1 LLPSVGAD
9 ATGDAISC
17 ERGDEAKASR
27 EWRVLDRLEKTA
39 LGKRGP
45 DWAVTVR
52 RREPAGCLLYGPYW
66 QLPSGPYRLIF
77 CCRSGKPR
85 MPQQPVLGVEVIA
98 MNRVQLAWLD
108 FSANELQAETGLVEF
123 SVPSEFG
130 VGAGDEA
137 RLEFRFFHL
146 GNADLAITA
155 VDLLGLETES
165 RWPSVPMRWRML
177 GRLEKAAIGKRTRE
191 GITVR
196 RTKRGGCVLDGARPL
211 LQLAKGRYRLSFTCG
226 AGTPLLQSQPVL
238 GVEVVARRR
247 WQDDQPRLWASLLG
261 RSARGG
267 LRLAWRD
274 FTVMQLSSGSPSID
288 FAVPAELSLEGGQ
301 EVLFGFRFLHL
312 GNSDLTITSVDLQ
325 RVADV
330 AALDWQPNEWHLLGR
345 LVKGRIGL
353 READSVSV
361 RQTEPAGLLLYGGRP
376 KLRLSEGRYRLAF
389 SCHAG
394 APRIASQP
402 VLAVEIVARK
412 RRLGGSLQDSRILLR
427 RTFTAEAVQEK
438 PASVDFDVS
447 EELSDGADQDFA
459 FEFRFFHLGNAD
471 LTVSGVNL
479 QETPRLTDAE
489 HAIGMT
495 THRAPALITGKTNVI
510 IIGNCQ
516 AQTVYEALMR
526 TRAFNTRVDAKYH
539 FVGLQQNWHELAR
552 NELANCEM
560 LLVQDINDWENY
572 PLRSDIRE
580 DQPIIKFPL
589 LHFASLWPFDHYNGP
604 GDREAYEREAPNL
617 TFLYLDGL
625 LARLRREIADR
636 EQRLVAYRSLSI
648 EGVVNY
654 VRLHDF
660 EKRRLTAMDKQFGID
675 IGQFILDNF
684 QKKRLFYTTNH
695 PNGQILAMLLRHLLR
710 YLEIDATYR
719 PITSLDHL
727 SRLQVPVHPKVA
739 KALGV
744 KWASEATKYLYGGE
758 RITWETYVKRYIEHY
773 G

>member
-1 LLPSVGAD
+1 VLPSVGAD
-9 ATGDAISC
+9 ATDDAISC
-17 ERGDEAKASR
+17 ERGDEATASR

-45 DWAVTVR
+45 DWVVTVR

-66 QLPSGPYRLIF
+66 QLPSGAYRLIF

-85 MPQQPVLGVEVIA
+85 MPREPVLGVEVIA

-108 FSANELQAETGLVEF
+108 FTANELQAETGLVEF

-165 RWPSVPMRWRML
+165 LCSSVPMRWRML
-177 GRLEKAAIGKRTRE
+177 GRLEKAAIGKRTGE
-191 GITVR
+191 GIRVR
-196 RTKRGGCVLDGARPL
+196 RTKRGGCVLDGSRPL
-211 LQLAKGRYRLSFTCG
+211 LQLAKGCYRLSFACEP
-226 AGTPLLQSQPVL
+226 GTPILGSAPVL

-247 WQDDQPRLWASLLG
+247 WQDDRSRIWTSLLG
-261 RSARGG
+261 LSARGG
-267 LRLAWRD
+267 LQLAWRD
-274 FTVMQLSSGSPSID
+274 FTVMQLSSASPSID

-312 GNSDLTITSVDLQ
+312 GNSGLTITAVDLQ
-325 RVADV
+325 RVADD
-330 AALDWQPNEWHLLGR
+330 AAIDWQPNEWRLLGR
-345 LVKGRIGL
+345 LVKGRIGV
-353 READSVSV
+353 REAGSVSV

-376 KLRLSEGRYRLAF
+376 RLRLSEGRYRLAF

-402 VLAVEIVARK
+402 VLAVEIAARR
-412 RRLGGSLQDSRILLR
+412 RRLGGSLQDSRIFLR
-427 RTFTAEAVQEK
+427 RTFTAEAMQEE

-447 EELSDGADQDFA
+447 EALSDGADQDFA

-471 LTVSGVNL
+471 LTIAAVNL
-479 QETPRLTDAE
+479 RETQRLADAE
-489 HAIGMT
+489 HSFGAT
-495 THRAPALITGKTNVI
+495 TPRSPALVTGKTNII

-516 AQTVYEALMR
+516 AQTVYEALVR

-539 FVGLQQNWHELAR
+539 FVGLQQNLHELAR
-552 NELANCEM
+552 NELANCEI
-560 LLVQDINDWENY
+560 LLVQDINDWEHY
-572 PLRSDIRE
+572 PLRADIRE
-580 DQPIIKFPL
+580 DLRIIKFPL

-625 LARLRREIADR
+625 LARLRREIPDR
-636 EQRLVAYRSLSI
+636 EQRLLAYRSLSI

-684 QKKRLFYTTNH
+684 QRKRLFYTTNH

-710 YLEIDATYR
+710 HLGIDATYR

-744 KWASEATKYLYGGE
+744 KWASEASKYLYGGE
-758 RITWETYVKRYIEHY
+758 RITWETYVRRYIEHY